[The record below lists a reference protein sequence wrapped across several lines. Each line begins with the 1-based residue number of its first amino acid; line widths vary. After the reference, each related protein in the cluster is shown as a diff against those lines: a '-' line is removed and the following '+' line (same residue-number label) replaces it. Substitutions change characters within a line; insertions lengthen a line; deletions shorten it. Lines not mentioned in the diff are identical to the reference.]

1 MDYPKV
7 VPLVT
12 ATAHAMSAFIDRASD
27 RDVSRKDDEDE

>member
-12 ATAHAMSAFIDRASD
+12 ATANVMSSLIDRRPERGPA
-27 RDVSRKDDEDE
+27 RDDDDD